1 MRRLRE
7 LFRRKPATLAPMA
20 SLAAATAPAPEQ
32 PLSPEA
38 LEELRNAWAE
48 LDAAT
53 KESGVKNLHACS
65 RSGAPWQNDPAAVR
79 TIAAAIR
86 ERL

>member
-1 MRRLRE
+1 MRGLRE
-7 LFRRKPATLAPMA
+7 IFRRKTAALAPI
-20 SLAAATAPAPEQ
+20 SSPAAATTPIPEQ

-53 KESGVKNLHACS
+53 KESGVKNIHACS
-65 RSGAPWQNDPAAVR
+65 RSGAQWQKDPAAVR

-86 ERL
+86 EKH